1 MLAADLRRCRSS
13 ARPDLGQE
21 ASFLSFLV
29 HPLMGVGY
37 LRNGTIHRTHYIH
50 FQRVSSLL
58 GYAHQSQNRATGGR
72 SYQPTIKEDKVMPL
86 TINTNTAAST
96 ASQNLSRNNTAL
108 QKSLVRLSTGSR
120 INKSSDD
127 AGGLAVSMK
136 LNASANRLRGV
147 QNNIQNAISFLEVQD
162 GVLEG
167 TADILG
173 RMGELKALSQDVLK
187 NSADV
192 ANYNAEFKNLQVQ
205 LYQMANEKFNGVSL
219 FATKATDGSTEGVF
233 GGTVSED
240 NTVSIYTSEGG
251 AAGPVVSLDKS
262 MLLSA
267 MTFTSSTDTTAVE
280 FGKTGSKTFGATDT
294 STAISLDALTVSF
307 FSQALENVAT
317 LRADNG
323 GTASRLSFASE
334 HASRSQANLEAANG
348 RIMDVDI
355 AEESTRL
362 AKYNILVQ
370 ASAAMLA
377 QANTSPNSALMLLG

>member
-1 MLAADLRRCRSS
+1 
-13 ARPDLGQE
+13 
-21 ASFLSFLV
+21 
-29 HPLMGVGY
+29 
-37 LRNGTIHRTHYIH
+37 
-50 FQRVSSLL
+50 
-58 GYAHQSQNRATGGR
+58 
-72 SYQPTIKEDKVMPL
+72 MPL
-86 TINTNTAAST
+86 TINTNTAAAT
-96 ASQNLSRNNTAL
+96 ASQNLSRNNSAL

-136 LNASANRLRGV
+136 LEASASRLRGV

-162 GVLEG
+162 GVLQG
-167 TADILG
+167 AADILG

-187 NSADV
+187 NSSDV

-219 FATKATDGSTEGVF
+219 FATKATDGTTDGVF
-233 GGTVSED
+233 GTDATKD
-240 NTVSIYTSEGG
+240 NTVSIFTSERG
-251 AAGPVVSLDKS
+251 ASGPVVSLDKS

-267 MTFTSSTDTTAVE
+267 LTFTSDSDTATVA
-280 FGKTGSKTFGATDT
+280 FGVANSKTFGAADT
-294 STAISLDALTVSF
+294 SSAMTLDTLTISF

-323 GTASRLSFASE
+323 GTSSRLSFASE

-348 RIMDVDI
+348 RIVDVDI

-377 QANTSPNSALMLLG
+377 QANTAPNSALMLLG